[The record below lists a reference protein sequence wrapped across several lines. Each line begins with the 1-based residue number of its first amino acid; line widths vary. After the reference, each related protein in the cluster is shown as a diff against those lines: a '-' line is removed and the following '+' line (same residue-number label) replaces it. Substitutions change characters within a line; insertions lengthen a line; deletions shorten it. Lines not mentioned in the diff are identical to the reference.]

1 MSAPGSVP
9 RLLTLL
15 LWGAA
20 VAAGLWCAALQN
32 GNRTLAVRAQHLA
45 VSSAKNEQ
53 IASEQALRNRESDAA
68 LDDLGAR
75 PGSVEPTHLDRSN
88 EAVDPSE
95 E

>member
-1 MSAPGSVP
+1 MSARGSVP

-32 GNRTLAVRAQHLA
+32 GNRTLAVRAQRLA
-45 VSSAKNEQ
+45 VSSTELER
-53 IASEQALRNRESDAA
+53 IATELTLRNRESDAA
-68 LDDLGAR
+68 LDDPDAR

-88 EAVDPSE
+88 ESADPRG
-95 E
+95 